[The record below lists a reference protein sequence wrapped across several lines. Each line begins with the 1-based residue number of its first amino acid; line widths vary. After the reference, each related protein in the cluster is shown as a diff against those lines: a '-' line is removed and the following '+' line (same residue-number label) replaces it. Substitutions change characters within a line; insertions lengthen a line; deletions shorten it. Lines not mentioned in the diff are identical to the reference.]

1 MTELGSHRGG
11 LVLFWRSLGP
21 YHVARAEAAARALAE
36 LGVRTLALELCE
48 ADEMQEPYPERA
60 KAAVKI
66 HTIAPGVRLFNHLP
80 SWAGRVRRFL
90 DEVRPAYLAV
100 AGYLRPEM
108 RAALRW
114 ANRNG
119 AVAVLMSE
127 TKWDDRPRSWW
138 KRAYASWQVGRADAA
153 LVSGAAAGE
162 YLVTLGM
169 PREFIFRQYGTVD
182 NAFFVERTARFRS
195 QDNGASAGRRPYF
208 LACSRLVE
216 KRKNLVRLL
225 LAYERYRRQVGGRP
239 WDLVFCGEGPDRRA
253 LEDLVRQRSIE
264 GITFAGFQ
272 QPEGLAEHYAR
283 ASCFIHAAMN
293 EAWGL
298 VVNEAMAAGLPVL
311 VSRRCGCAYD
321 LVEEGITG
329 WTFNPYDV
337 EELAGLMIT
346 MTESGPARLAE
357 MGSASQQRIQLFG
370 PERFAKGL
378 LRAVDA
384 VPRTGSGR
392 RGGRRRARDLD
403 IDLPQ
408 IELAR
413 EGVAYDGP
421 RYAPSGSA
429 SKGKSQ

>member
-1 MTELGSHRGG
+1 
-11 LVLFWRSLGP
+11 
-21 YHVARAEAAARALAE
+21 
-36 LGVRTLALELCE
+36 
-48 ADEMQEPYPERA
+48 
-60 KAAVKI
+60 
-66 HTIAPGVRLFNHLP
+66 
-80 SWAGRVRRFL
+80 
-90 DEVRPAYLAV
+90 
-100 AGYLRPEM
+100 LRPEM

-169 PREFIFRQYGTVD
+169 PREFIFRQYGTVA
-182 NAFFVERTARFRS
+182 NAFFVERAARIRS
-195 QDNGASAGRRPYF
+195 QVDGASAGRRPYF

-216 KRKNLVRLL
+216 KRKNLVRLI
-225 LAYERYRRQVGGRP
+225 LAYERYRGQVGGRP
-239 WDLVFCGEGPDRRA
+239 WDLVFCGEGPDRKA
-253 LEDLVRQRSIE
+253 LEELVRQRNIE

-272 QPEGLAEHYAR
+272 KPEGLVEHYAR

-321 LVEEGITG
+321 LVEEGTNG
-329 WTFNPYDV
+329 WTFNPHDV

-346 MTESGPARLAE
+346 MTKLDPARLAE
-357 MGSASQQRIQLFG
+357 MGIASQRRIQCFG
-370 PERFAKGL
+370 PERFAEGL
-378 LRAVDA
+378 LRAIEA
-384 VPRTGSGR
+384 VRRTENGR
-392 RGGRRRARDLD
+392 RGRRKGPQDLD

-408 IELAR
+408 LELAQ

-421 RYAPSGSA
+421 KYSPSGSA
-429 SKGKSQ
+429 SDEKGRGRGRAPFHS